1 MNIAVTMATFL
12 QMAFFMMFYNGFSAN
27 IHEKY
32 DLSMICLLLSFIQY
46 HKYMFQKKNKTR
58 KVVENQELKER
69 ALAAFQR
76 YPNMSMNYKQAAKK
90 MGINNIETR
99 KLIPAILDEM
109 KSEKTLILLEAGR
122 FQLNIEIGCITGK
135 VDMTAHGYAYIISP
149 EAEDDVFVSQK
160 NLREALHG
168 DTVKVHLF
176 ARRKNAKLEGQ
187 VVEVLER
194 ARTTFVGTIGITDSF
209 SFLIPDSRLMPYD
222 LFIPQ
227 GKQHGAKD
235 GQKVIARI
243 VEWPHRAK
251 NPIGEVIEVLGYPG
265 ENETEMYSILAE
277 CELPYKF
284 EQKVEDAAAAI
295 PTEITEK
302 DIRNRRDFRGV
313 PSFTVDPADAKDFDD
328 ALSLRKLENGNWE
341 AGVHI
346 ADVTHFVQEDSILD
360 HEAVKRATSVYLVDR
375 TVPMLPEKLSNNLCS
390 LRPNED
396 KLCFSAVFEM
406 DDNANVLKQWFGQ
419 TVIRSTN
426 RLSYEE
432 AQVIIDTGE
441 GYMNFEIQTL
451 HHLAQILRKDR
462 IKKGSISFE
471 RAEPKFRLDEKG
483 KPLSVYFVEDTTSHQ
498 LIEEF
503 MLLANRRVAEF
514 CTGILQTE
522 SPERKGIGKV
532 CVYRVHDKP
541 VTEKIE
547 KLANFVVRF
556 GYSIKTTSDRAIAT
570 SINKLIAKAK
580 GTKNETLIETLALRS
595 MARAEYSTDNLGH
608 YGLGFKYY
616 THFTSPIRRYPDM
629 MTHRL
634 LKYYLEGE
642 GEKPKKTQLD
652 AMCRQSSNMERRA
665 VDAER
670 ASIKYKQVEFM
681 SDKEGQC
688 FDGII
693 SGVTEWGIYIEL
705 NDSKCEGMIHIRDLT
720 DDFYFFDEENYCIKG
735 RRRKRTFQLGEPIRV
750 KVGRANLMK
759 KQLDFSIV
767 DELMPYEYPEEQ
779 QEQKPEKKKS
789 RKTGKTGEKKK

>member
-1 MNIAVTMATFL
+1 M
-12 QMAFFMMFYNGFSAN
+12 SR
-27 IHEKY
+27 
-32 DLSMICLLLSFIQY
+32 
-46 HKYMFQKKNKTR
+46 KKK
-58 KVVENQELKER
+58 KSIENQELKER

-76 YPNMSMNYKQAAKK
+76 YPNVSMNHRQAAKK
-90 MGINNIETR
+90 MGVNNIETR
-99 KLIPAILDEM
+99 KLVPVILEEL
-109 KSEKTLILLEAGR
+109 KAEKTLVLVQPGR
-122 FQLNIEIGCITGK
+122 YQLNCEIGCVTGK

-160 NLREALHG
+160 NLRESLHG

-194 ARTTFVGTIGITDSF
+194 SRTSFVGTIGITDSF
-209 SFLIPDSRLMPYD
+209 AFLIPDSRLMPYD

-227 GKQHGAKD
+227 GRQHGAKD

-243 VEWPHRAK
+243 IEWPHRAK

-284 EQKVEDAAAAI
+284 EQAVEDAAASI
-295 PTEITEK
+295 PADITEEEL
-302 DIRNRRDFRGV
+302 RNRRDFRGV
-313 PSFTVDPADAKDFDD
+313 PTFTVDPADAKDYDD
-328 ALSLRKLENGNWE
+328 ALSLRKLDNGNWE

-346 ADVTHFVQEDSILD
+346 ADVTHYVQQGSMLD
-360 HEAVKRATSVYLVDR
+360 DEAVKRATSVYLVDR

-390 LRPNED
+390 LRPDED

-419 TVIRSTN
+419 TVIRSAS

-432 AQVIIDTGE
+432 AQEIIDTGE
-441 GYMNFEIQTL
+441 GKMSFEIQTL
-451 HHLAQILRKDR
+451 HQFAQILRKDR

-471 RAEPKFRLDEKG
+471 RAEPKFHLDEKG

-522 SPERKGIGKV
+522 SPERKGKGKV

-541 VTEKIE
+541 NSEKIE
-547 KLANFVVRF
+547 KLAAFVTRF

-580 GTKNETLIETLALRS
+580 GTKEETMMETLALRS

-616 THFTSPIRRYPDM
+616 SHFTSPIRRYPDM
-629 MTHRL
+629 MMHRL
-634 LKYYLEGE
+634 LKYYLDGE
-642 GEKPKKTQLD
+642 GDKPNKAALD
-652 AMCRQSSNMERRA
+652 ALCRQSSNMERRA

-688 FDGII
+688 FDGVV

-705 NDSKCEGMIHIRDLT
+705 NESKCEGMIHIRDLT
-720 DDFYFFDEENYCIKG
+720 DDFYFFDEDNYCIRG
-735 RRRKRTFQLGEPIRV
+735 RRRKRTFQLGEPIKV

-767 DELMPYEYPEEQ
+767 EEMQDENTKIS
-779 QEQKPEKKKS
+779 QEQKPEQKKS
-789 RKTGKTGEKKK
+789 RKEGKPPARKK

>member
-1 MNIAVTMATFL
+1 M
-12 QMAFFMMFYNGFSAN
+12 S
-27 IHEKY
+27 
-32 DLSMICLLLSFIQY
+32 
-46 HKYMFQKKNKTR
+46 QKKNKS
-58 KVVENQELKER
+58 KKEVENQEMKER

-76 YPNMSMNYKQAAKK
+76 YPNMTMNYRQAAKK
-90 MGINNIETR
+90 MGVNNIDTR
-99 KLIPAILDEM
+99 KLIPAILEEM
-109 KSEKTLILLEAGR
+109 KAEKTLVLVQPGR
-122 FQLNIEIGCITGK
+122 YQLNFEISCITGK
-135 VDMTAHGYAYIISP
+135 VDMTAHGYAFIISS

-160 NLREALHG
+160 NLRESLHG

-176 ARRKNAKLEGQ
+176 ARRKNTKLEGQ

-194 ARTTFVGTIGITDSF
+194 ARTTFVGTIGVTDTF

-227 GKQHGAKD
+227 GNQHGAKD

-251 NPIGEVIEVLGYPG
+251 NPIGEVIEILGYPG
-265 ENETEMYSILAE
+265 ENETEMFSILAE

-284 EQKVEDAAAAI
+284 EQEVTDAAASI
-295 PTEITEK
+295 LSDITEEEL
-302 DIRNRRDFRGV
+302 RNRRDFRDV
-313 PSFTVDPADAKDFDD
+313 PTFTVDPADAKDYDD

-346 ADVTHFVQEDSILD
+346 ADVTHYVKEGSIID

-375 TVPMLPEKLSNNLCS
+375 TVPMLPEKLSNSLCS

-406 DDNANVLKQWFGQ
+406 NDDATVLKQWFGR

-441 GYMNFEIQTL
+441 GNMNFEIQTL
-451 HHLAQILRKDR
+451 HRLAQILRMDR
-462 IKKGSISFE
+462 IRKGSISFE

-483 KPLSVYFVEDTTSHQ
+483 KPLSVYFVENTTSHQ

-514 CTGILQTE
+514 CTGILQAE
-522 SPERKGIGKV
+522 SPERKGKGKL
-532 CVYRVHDKP
+532 CVYRIHDRPNK
-541 VTEKIE
+541 EKIE
-547 KLANFVVRF
+547 KLAAFVARF
-556 GYSIKTTSDRAIAT
+556 GYSIKTTSDRSIAT

-580 GTKNETLIETLALRS
+580 GTKNETMMETLALRS
-595 MARAEYSTDNLGH
+595 MARAEYSTGNIGH
-608 YGLGFKYY
+608 YGLGFKHY

-629 MTHRL
+629 MAHRL
-634 LKYYLEGE
+634 LKYYMYGE
-642 GEKPKKTQLD
+642 GD
-652 AMCRQSSNMERRA
+652 APNKNQMDALCRQSSNMERRA

-681 SDKEGQC
+681 SDREGQC
-688 FDGII
+688 FNGTI

-705 NDSKCEGMIHIRDLT
+705 NDSKCEGMIHIRDLI
-720 DDFYFFDEENYCIKG
+720 DDIYFFDEDNYCIRGK
-735 RRRKRTFQLGEPIRV
+735 RRKRSFQLGDPIRV

-767 DELMPYEYPEEQ
+767 EDETAGCTDDP
-779 QEQKPEKKKS
+779 QKTEKKK
-789 RKTGKTGEKKK
+789 TQKKR